1 MSEIIHNKKQFNMS
15 VDTLTIPTHR
25 AETSRISEVDFEN
38 LQFGK
43 TFSDHM
49 FMVEYKDGEWQ
60 NPQVLPYGNLSLSPA
75 TSSLHYGQALFEG
88 MKAYKD
94 KNGDILLFRP
104 LSNLQRLNKSAE
116 RLCMPEL
123 PEDLFMQGL
132 EQLLQLDKDWV
143 PSKEGSSLYI
153 RPVMF
158 ATDDYIGVRPSL
170 TYRFLIITCPV
181 GKYYDKPVKV
191 AVEPHYV
198 RSAEGGA
205 GYAKAAGNY
214 AAALLPSRKMQEKGY
229 DQLIWTDAK
238 EHKYIEESGT
248 MNVMFVIDDVL
259 VTPSLS
265 TSILHG
271 VTRDSVLQVAK
282 DLGYKVE
289 ERKVSVAE
297 VIEAQKAGKL
307 KEAFGTGTAA
317 IISQIALIHHDGT
330 DYELPAVEGRE
341 ISNRVADELNKIR
354 TGQASDTH
362 NWVYRISL

>member
-1 MSEIIHNKKQFNMS
+1 MS
-15 VDTLTIPTHR
+15 VDTSAISIER
-25 AETSRISEVDFEN
+25 VAQSRISEVDFDN

-49 FMVEYKDGEWQ
+49 FVVDYKDGAWQ
-60 NPQVLPYGNLSLSPA
+60 NPQIIPYGDMTLSPA

-94 KNGDILLFRP
+94 ENGDILMFRP
-104 LSNLQRLNKSAE
+104 TANLARLNKSAE

-132 EQLLQLDKDWV
+132 EQLLRLDEAWV
-143 PSKEGSSLYI
+143 PTKEGSSLYM
-153 RPVMF
+153 RPLMF
-158 ATDDYIGVRPSL
+158 ATDSFIGVRPSE

-191 AVEPHYV
+191 AVEPYYV

-214 AAALLPSRKMQEKGY
+214 AAALLPSLKMQKKGY

-238 EHKYIEESGT
+238 EHKYVEESGT

-282 DLGYKVE
+282 DLGYTVE
-289 ERKVSVAE
+289 ERKVAVEE

-307 KEAFGTGTAA
+307 QEAFGTGTAA
-317 IISQIALIHHDGT
+317 IISQIALIHYNGQ
-330 DYELPAVEGRE
+330 DYELPPVEGRK
-341 ISNRVADELNKIR
+341 ISNQVAAELDKIR
-354 TGQASDTH
+354 TGKTPDTH
-362 NWVYRISL
+362 KWVYRINL

>member
-1 MSEIIHNKKQFNMS
+1 MS
-15 VDTLTIPTHR
+15 VDTLTIPTQR
-25 AETSRISEVDFEN
+25 VAKSRISEVDFDN

-49 FMVEYKDGEWQ
+49 FVVDYKGGAWQ
-60 NPQVLPYGNLSLSPA
+60 NPQVLPYGDMALSPA
-75 TSSLHYGQALFEG
+75 TSSLHYGQAIFEG

-94 KNGDILLFRP
+94 EHGDLLLFRP
-104 LSNLQRLNKSAE
+104 QANLQRLNKSAE

-123 PEDLFMQGL
+123 PEELFMQGL
-132 EQLLQLDKDWV
+132 EQLLRVDAGWV
-143 PSKEGSSLYI
+143 PTKEGSSLYI
-153 RPVMF
+153 RPLMF
-158 ATDDYIGVRPSL
+158 ATDNFIGVRPSL

-191 AVEPHYV
+191 AVEQQYV

-214 AAALLPSRKMQEKGY
+214 AASLLPSRKMQEKGY

-238 EHKYIEESGT
+238 EHKYVEESGT

-271 VTRDSVLQVAK
+271 VTRDSVLTVAR

-289 ERKVSVAE
+289 ERKVAVDE
-297 VIEAQKAGKL
+297 VIAAQQAGKL
-307 KEAFGTGTAA
+307 TEAFGTGTAA
-317 IISQIALIHHDGT
+317 IISQIALIHHNGQ
-330 DYELPAVEGRE
+330 DYELPPVETRK
-341 ISNRVADELNKIR
+341 ISNSIGAALDKIR
-354 TGQASDTH
+354 TGQVPDTH
-362 NWVYRISL
+362 NWVQKISL

>member
-1 MSEIIHNKKQFNMS
+1 MS
-15 VDTLTIPTHR
+15 VDTSAISIER
-25 AETSRISEVDFEN
+25 VAQSRISEIDFDN

-49 FMVEYKDGEWQ
+49 FVVDYKDGAWQ
-60 NPQVLPYGNLSLSPA
+60 NPQIIPYGDMTLSPA

-94 KNGDILLFRP
+94 ENGDILMFRP
-104 LSNLQRLNKSAE
+104 TANLARLNKSAE

-123 PEDLFMQGL
+123 PEELFMQGL
-132 EQLLQLDKDWV
+132 EQLLRLDAAWV
-143 PSKEGSSLYI
+143 PTKEGSSLYM
-153 RPVMF
+153 RPLMF
-158 ATDDYIGVRPSL
+158 ATDSYIGVRPSE

-191 AVEPHYV
+191 AVEPYYV

-238 EHKYIEESGT
+238 EHKYVEESGT
-248 MNVMFVIDDVL
+248 MNVMFVIDNVL
-259 VTPSLS
+259 ITPSLS

-282 DLGYKVE
+282 GLGYKVE
-289 ERKVSVAE
+289 ERKVSVEE

-307 KEAFGTGTAA
+307 QEAFGTGTAA
-317 IISQIALIHHDGT
+317 IISQIALIHYNGQ
-330 DYELPAVEGRE
+330 DYELPPVEGRE
-341 ISNRVADELNKIR
+341 ISNRVAAELDKIR
-354 TGQASDTH
+354 TGKAEDKH
-362 NWVYRISL
+362 NWVYKISL

>member
-1 MSEIIHNKKQFNMS
+1 MS
-15 VDTLTIPTHR
+15 VDTLTIPTER
-25 AETSRISEVDFEN
+25 VQESRISKVDFDN

-49 FMVEYKDGEWQ
+49 FVVDYKDGAWQ
-60 NPQVLPYGNLSLSPA
+60 NPQVLPYGNMSLSPA

-88 MKAYKD
+88 MKAYRD
-94 KNGDILLFRP
+94 QNGDILLFRP
-104 LSNLQRLNKSAE
+104 LANHKRLNTSAE

-123 PEDLFMQGL
+123 PEELFMQGL
-132 EQLLQLDKDWV
+132 TQLLRVDSDWV
-143 PSKEGSSLYI
+143 PSKPGSSLYI
-153 RPVMF
+153 RPLMF

-238 EHKYIEESGT
+238 EHKYVEESGT
-248 MNVMFVIDDVL
+248 MNVMFVINGKL
-259 VTPSLS
+259 ITPSLS

-271 VTRDSVLQVAK
+271 VTRDSVLQMAK
-282 DLGYKVE
+282 DLGYSVE
-289 ERKVSVAE
+289 ERRVSVDE
-297 VIEAQKAGKL
+297 VIEAQKNGTL
-307 KEAFGTGTAA
+307 TEAFGTGTAA
-317 IISQIALIHHDGT
+317 IISQISLIHHNGQ
-330 DYELPAVEGRE
+330 DYELPPVEGRE
-341 ISNRVADELNKIR
+341 ISNRVAAELDKIR
-354 TGQASDTH
+354 TGQAPDTH
-362 NWVYRISL
+362 NWVHKISL

>member
-1 MSEIIHNKKQFNMS
+1 MS
-15 VDTLTIPTHR
+15 VDTLTIPTQR
-25 AETSRISEVDFEN
+25 VAKSRLSEVDFDN

-49 FMVEYKDGEWQ
+49 FVVDYKDGAWQ
-60 NPQVLPYGNLSLSPA
+60 NPQVLPYGDMPLSPA
-75 TSSLHYGQALFEG
+75 TSSLHYGQAIFEG

-94 KNGDILLFRP
+94 GNGDILLFRP
-104 LSNLQRLNKSAE
+104 LANLQRLNKSAE

-123 PEDLFMQGL
+123 PEELFMQGL
-132 EQLLQLDKDWV
+132 EQLLRLDADWV
-143 PSKEGSSLYI
+143 PAKEGSSLYI
-153 RPVMF
+153 RPLMF
-158 ATDDYIGVRPSL
+158 ATDNFIGVRPSL

-191 AVEPHYV
+191 AVEPNYV

-238 EHKYIEESGT
+238 EHKYVEESGT
-248 MNVMFVIDDVL
+248 MNIMFVMDDVL

-282 DLGYKVE
+282 DLGFKVE
-289 ERKVSVAE
+289 ERRVAVDE
-297 VIEAQKAGKL
+297 VIAAQQAGKL
-307 KEAFGTGTAA
+307 TEAFGTGTAA
-317 IISQIALIHHDGT
+317 IISQIALIHHNGQ
-330 DYELPAVEGRE
+330 DYELPPVETRKV
-341 ISNRVADELNKIR
+341 SNQVGAQLDKIR
-354 TGQASDTH
+354 TGQAPDTH
-362 NWVYRISL
+362 NWVYKISL

>member
-1 MSEIIHNKKQFNMS
+1 MS
-15 VDTLTIPTHR
+15 VDTLTIPTQR
-25 AETSRISEVDFEN
+25 VAKSRISEVDFDN

-49 FMVEYKDGEWQ
+49 FVVDYKDGAWQ
-60 NPQVLPYGNLSLSPA
+60 NPQVLPYGDMPLSPA
-75 TSSLHYGQALFEG
+75 TSSLHYGQAIFEG
-88 MKAYKD
+88 MKAYKNGD
-94 KNGDILLFRP
+94 GDILLFRP
-104 LSNLQRLNKSAE
+104 LANLQRLNKSAE

-123 PEDLFMQGL
+123 PEELFMQGL
-132 EQLLQLDKDWV
+132 EQLLRLDADWV
-143 PSKEGSSLYI
+143 PAKEGSSLYI
-153 RPVMF
+153 RPLMF
-158 ATDDYIGVRPSL
+158 ATDNFIGVRPSL

-191 AVEPHYV
+191 AVEPNYV

-238 EHKYIEESGT
+238 EHKYVEESGT
-248 MNVMFVIDDVL
+248 MNIMFVMDDVL

-282 DLGYKVE
+282 DLGFRVE
-289 ERKVSVAE
+289 ERRVAVDE
-297 VIEAQKAGKL
+297 VIAAQQAGKL
-307 KEAFGTGTAA
+307 TEAFGTGTAA
-317 IISQIALIHHDGT
+317 IISQIALIHHNGQ
-330 DYELPAVEGRE
+330 DYELPPVETRKV
-341 ISNRVADELNKIR
+341 SNQVGAQLDKIR
-354 TGQASDTH
+354 TGQAPDTH
-362 NWVYRISL
+362 NWVYKISL

>member
-1 MSEIIHNKKQFNMS
+1 MS
-15 VDTLTIPTHR
+15 VDTLSIPTQR
-25 AETSRISEVDFEN
+25 VTKSRISEVDFDS

-49 FMVEYKDGEWQ
+49 FVVDYKDGAWQ
-60 NPQVLPYGNLSLSPA
+60 NPQVLPYGDMSLSPA
-75 TSSLHYGQALFEG
+75 TSSLHYGQAIFEG

-94 KNGDILLFRP
+94 ENGDILLFRP
-104 LSNLQRLNKSAE
+104 QANLQRLNKSAE

-123 PEDLFMQGL
+123 PEELFMQGL
-132 EQLLQLDKDWV
+132 EQLLRVDADWV
-143 PSKEGSSLYI
+143 PAKEGSSLYI
-153 RPVMF
+153 RPLMF
-158 ATDDYIGVRPSL
+158 ATDNFIGVRPSL
-170 TYRFLIITCPV
+170 TYRFLIITGPV

-191 AVEPHYV
+191 AVEPNYV
-198 RSAEGGA
+198 RSVEGGA

-238 EHKYIEESGT
+238 EHKYVEESGT

-289 ERKVSVAE
+289 ERKVAVDE
-297 VIEAQKAGKL
+297 VIAAQQAGKL
-307 KEAFGTGTAA
+307 TEAFGTGTAA
-317 IISQIALIHHDGT
+317 IISQIALIHHNGQ
-330 DYELPAVEGRE
+330 DYELPPVETRKV
-341 ISNRVADELNKIR
+341 SNQIGAKLDKIR
-354 TGQASDTH
+354 TGQAPDTH
-362 NWVYRISL
+362 NWVHKVSM

>member
-1 MSEIIHNKKQFNMS
+1 MST
-15 VDTLTIPTHR
+15 DTLTIPTQR
-25 AETSRISEVDFEN
+25 VAKSRISEVDFDN

-43 TFSDHM
+43 SFTDHM
-49 FMVEYKDGEWQ
+49 FVVDFKDGSWQ
-60 NPQVLPYGNLSLSPA
+60 NPQIVPYGEMSLSPA
-75 TSSLHYGQALFEG
+75 TSALHYGQAIFEG

-94 KNGDILLFRP
+94 ANGDVLLFRP
-104 LSNLQRLNKSAE
+104 LANHKRLNSSAE
-116 RLCMPEL
+116 RLSMAEL

-132 EQLLQLDKDWV
+132 EQLLRLDSDWV
-143 PSKEGSSLYI
+143 PAKKGSALYL
-153 RPVMF
+153 RPFMF
-158 ATDDYIGVRPSL
+158 ATDDYIGVRPSF
-170 TYRFLIITCPV
+170 TYKFVIIACPV
-181 GKYYDKPVKV
+181 GAFYDRPVKV
-191 AVEPHYV
+191 AVEPNYV

-214 AAALLPSRKMQEKGY
+214 AAALLPTRKMQEKGF

-289 ERKVSVAE
+289 ERRVSVDE
-297 VIEAQKAGKL
+297 IVEAHKAGTL
-307 KEAFGTGTAA
+307 QEAFGTGTAA
-317 IISQIALIHHDGT
+317 IISQIALIQRNGQ
-330 DYELPAVEGRE
+330 DYELPAVEGRK
-341 ISNRVADELNKIR
+341 ISNSVAAELDKIR
-354 TGQASDTH
+354 TGQAPDPH
-362 NWVYRISL
+362 NWVYRIKL

>member
-1 MSEIIHNKKQFNMS
+1 MS
-15 VDTLTIPTHR
+15 VDTLTIPTQR
-25 AETSRISEVDFEN
+25 VAQSRISEVDFDN

-49 FMVEYKDGEWQ
+49 FVVDYIDGAWQ
-60 NPQVLPYGNLSLSPA
+60 NPKVLPYGDMSLSPA
-75 TSSLHYGQALFEG
+75 TSSLHYGQAIFEG

-94 KNGDILLFRP
+94 ENGNLLLFRP
-104 LSNLQRLNKSAE
+104 LANLERLNKSAE

-123 PEDLFMQGL
+123 PEELFMQGL
-132 EQLLQLDKDWV
+132 EQLLRLDADWV
-143 PSKEGSSLYI
+143 PAKEGSSLYI
-153 RPVMF
+153 RPLMF
-158 ATDDYIGVRPSL
+158 ATDSFIGVRPSL

-191 AVEPHYV
+191 AVEPNYV

-238 EHKYIEESGT
+238 EHKYVEESGT
-248 MNVMFVIDDVL
+248 MNVMFVMDDVL

-282 DLGYKVE
+282 DLGFKVE
-289 ERKVSVAE
+289 ERRVAVDE
-297 VIEAQKAGKL
+297 VIAAQQAGKL
-307 KEAFGTGTAA
+307 TEAFGTGTAA
-317 IISQIALIHHDGT
+317 IISQIALIHHNGQ
-330 DYELPAVEGRE
+330 DYELPPVESRNV
-341 ISNRVADELNKIR
+341 SNQVGAQLDKIR
-354 TGQASDTH
+354 TGQAPDTH
-362 NWVYRISL
+362 NWVHKISL